1 MNSSRRPLRVLQ
13 WTTGNIGRRSLHA
26 IIGRPDMELVG
37 VYAHGE
43 DKVGR
48 DAADLAGWTEPTG
61 VLATNDIDALLALG
75 ADACCYNPLWP
86 SIDELVALLEN
97 GVNVCTSA
105 AWITGGKQTPADRDR
120 ILTACETGKS
130 TIFGN
135 GAHPGMT
142 NMVGMVLSGSCER
155 VDEIRITESVD
166 CSTYESAGT
175 QSAMGFGQ
183 DPETPGLAESVRRE
197 SEVFAESAAMMA
209 DAIGAELDRMTF
221 DVQFTAATDDTDLG
235 FMKIAAGTVGSV
247 YGYHRGWVGER
258 NVVSVGFNWTMG
270 DHVTPPK
277 PLEHGHV
284 IQVFGLPNMRTVLHC
299 LPPQDWSEPGFM
311 GLGMIYTAMPVTN
324 AVPAVV
330 AAEPGIVTLKDLPP
344 VTGRFFSRAV
354 ESQRR

>member
-1 MNSSRRPLRVLQ
+1 MTATPDQAPLKVIQ

-48 DAADLAGWTEPTG
+48 DAAELAGWPEPTG
-61 VLATNDIDALLALG
+61 VLATNDLDALLALS

-86 SIDELVALLEN
+86 SVDELVALLES

-105 AWITGGKQTPADRDR
+105 AWITGGKQTDQDRER

-142 NMVGMVLSGSCER
+142 NLVGMVLSGSCER

-209 DAIGAELDRMTF
+209 DAIGAPLDRMTF
-221 DVQFTAATDDTDLG
+221 DVQFTAATGDTDLG
-235 FMKIAAGTVGSV
+235 FMKIPAGTVGSV
-247 YGYHRGWVGER
+247 FGYHRGWVGDR

-284 IQVFGLPNMRTVLHC
+284 IQVFGLPNMRTVVHC
-299 LPPQDWSEPGFM
+299 LPPKEWNEPGFM

-330 AAEPGIVTLKDLPP
+330 AARPGIVTLKDLPP
-344 VTGRFFSRAV
+344 VTGRFSL
-354 ESQRR
+354 